1 MYLKELLIFTGS
13 GDGDVLERPP
23 GIGCF
28 AILNKKIGQAITN
41 IGGKVRLMKWRQ
53 KNDQAWYWSGKAIVS
68 NSDNKYLTRQGTDG
82 TDGILKAAPKATH
95 LENQEWNVKRASDLY
110 SQYIMAKDSNFFMDV
125 KSRKAYGSTIGVASS
140 RRRQDTSVWIFE
152 RFHCSEMEYGGSMR
166 AFENSEPSPGSV
178 SYGLVNLQS
187 GQSIFSISNGANEDA
202 LTVLGEGD
210 DMKVVIIDFQ
220 NSDNQK
226 WFLLD
231 NHIVSYKHRL
241 VLEGTQVNEKVVMA
255 PYNPNEDKQKWKL
268 QEISDGNDD
277 LDSREIILEFNNLRL
292 STIENPFGNPET
304 DIGLK
309 VRETP
314 IERVTQKWWFKVL
327 RVVE

>member
-53 KNDQAWYWSGKAIVS
+53 KNDQAWYWSGQAIVS
-68 NSDNKYLTRQGTDG
+68 NSDNKYLTRQGNDG
-82 TDGILKAAPKATH
+82 IDGILKATTKANH
-95 LENQEWNVKRASDLY
+95 LENQEWKVKRASDLY
-110 SQYIMAKDSNFFMDV
+110 SQYIIAKDSNYFMDV

-152 RFHCSEMEYGGSMR
+152 HFDCSEMEYGGYMP
-166 AFENSEPSPGSV
+166 ALANNEQLQASPV
-178 SYGLVNLQS
+178 IRLDLQS
-187 GQSIFSISNGANEDA
+187 GQAIFSLSNQANADA
-202 LTVLGEGD
+202 LTVLD
-210 DMKVVIIDFQ
+210 DGRVVIIDFQ

-226 WFLLD
+226 WFLQ
-231 NHIVSYKHRL
+231 NNRIVSYKSRL
-241 VLEGTQVNEKVVMA
+241 VLEGTQVNEKVIMA
-255 PYNPNEDKQKWKL
+255 PYKPLEQKQKWKL
-268 QEISDGNDD
+268 EAISDEDD
-277 LDSREIILEFNNLRL
+277 ELDRREIILEFNNLRL
-292 STIENPFGNPET
+292 STIETPFFNPET
-304 DIGLK
+304 DIGIK

-314 IERVTQKWWFKVL
+314 MEQVTQIWWFKVL
-327 RVVE
+327 GEAE